1 MRIKTIFLIVVT
13 ILLTIII
20 MQNNQTYNFNIL
32 FWHPLVSNLVVM
44 AVIAIISFIIG
55 ILVGRPRKVKFDNSH
70 PSLDNPTG
78 TKPDTLTDED
88 REYIN

>member
-1 MRIKTIFLIVVT
+1 MRIKTIFLIVIT
-13 ILLTIII
+13 ILLTIVI
-20 MQNNQTYNFNIL
+20 MQNNQSYNFNIL

-44 AVIAIISFIIG
+44 ALIAIVSFIIG
-55 ILVGRPRKVKFDNSH
+55 MLTGRPRKVKFDNSH

-78 TKPDTLTDED
+78 KKTDTLSDED